1 MINEDY
7 AKEEYF
13 SVRGHYSFA
22 NNIHEEEIKNGIVNI
37 YLDIDGQYVY
47 FVILQGSMIYELSGE
62 VKDLKKMQKFFN
74 KVNIDYKV
82 PTLKELK
89 EK

>member
-1 MINEDY
+1 MNIVEIIN
-7 AKEEYF
+7 KKRLGKIL
-13 SVRGHYSFA
+13 S
-22 NNIHEEEIKNGIVNI
+22 EEEIAYAVNG
-37 YLDIDGQYVY
+37 Y
-47 FVILQGSMIYELSGE
+47 LSGE